1 MQTVKI
7 QPTEN
12 MATKI
17 FVGDSELKRVISIE
31 FNQSVDTVPCF
42 TFETIGLPDID
53 IDNADIRFRFTPET
67 TTDSIKVLRHGLLTD
82 KELYNALVAS
92 IESAI
97 KELPPRIDRECAAKI
112 IADRIIG
119 REER

>member
-42 TFETIGLPDID
+42 TFETIGLPDIE

-97 KELPPRIDRECAAKI
+97 KELPPRIDRECAARI

>member
-7 QPTEN
+7 QSTEN

-42 TFETIGLPDID
+42 TFETIGLPDIE

-67 TTDSIKVLRHGLLTD
+67 ATDSIKVLRHRLLTD
-82 KELYNALVAS
+82 KELYNALAAS
-92 IESAI
+92 MESAI
-97 KELPPRIDRECAAKI
+97 KELPPRIDRECAARR

-119 REER
+119 REE